1 LRQFDLYENPISE
14 MRTAVPFVVIL
25 SSHHATGLTEAII
38 APVLKGRAI
47 PVSAFEIPVERDGD
61 ILLISVTGMIAI
73 RQTDLR
79 RRIGSAAEHE
89 DAIRRALDRLFTG
102 F

>member
-1 LRQFDLYENPISE
+1 
-14 MRTAVPFVVIL
+14 MRKAVPFVIIL
-25 SSHHATGLTEAII
+25 SSHHASGLTEAIV
-38 APVLKGRAI
+38 APVLKGRTNPI
-47 PVSAFEIPVERDGD
+47 NAFEIPLERDGD
-61 ILLISVTGMIAI
+61 VLLISVTGMIAI

-79 RRIGSAAEHE
+79 RKIGSAPQHE